1 MSFYDGTFTLVK
13 LEFLLFKQTY
23 NIIFLCFKVRKIEHM
38 HVTYLF
44 Q

>member
-1 MSFYDGTFTLVK
+1 MSFYEPLPSLK